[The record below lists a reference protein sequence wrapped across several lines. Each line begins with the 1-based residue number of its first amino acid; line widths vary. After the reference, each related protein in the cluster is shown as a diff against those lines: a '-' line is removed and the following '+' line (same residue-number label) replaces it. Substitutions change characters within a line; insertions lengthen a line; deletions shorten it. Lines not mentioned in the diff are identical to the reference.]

1 MALTYPYPLAF
12 FSDILHAGDVTFDLQ
27 RNDEMS
33 GSGDARYWTAELARP
48 LWSADIPLQPLP
60 KPEAR
65 AINAKVRGLDGTSK
79 AFLVADPSYDGPAAG
94 EQGLSGATV
103 TVNGVRGTDRMALAI
118 TGLPIPFTLTPGDY
132 VTIRGGSGQVYFGMF
147 VEGATSTGGTIG
159 QREVRPAI
167 PHWVSS
173 GDPVELVQP
182 YFKAIIPPGG
192 FRPYRMNLGDYGAGA
207 SISILQK
214 LP

>member
-12 FSDILHAGDVTFDLQ
+12 FSDILHAGDVSFDLQ

-33 GSGDARYWTAELARP
+33 GSGDARYWTAELATP
-48 LWSADIPLQPLP
+48 LWAADIPLQPLP
-60 KPEAR
+60 KAEAR

-79 AFLVADPSYDGPAAG
+79 SFLVADPSYDGPAFG
-94 EQGLSGATV
+94 DNSGLGAV
-103 TVNGVRGTDRMALAI
+103 TVDAVRANRTQIGLA
-118 TGLPIPFTLTPGDY
+118 GLPEGFVATTGDY
-132 VTIRGGSGQVYFGMF
+132 ITILGPSGQVYFGQF
-147 VEGATSTGGTIG
+147 LETSAPVSGGTIFG
-159 QREVRPAI
+159 REVRPTL
-167 PHWVSS
+167 PFWVSP